1 MATIALV
8 GLPGSGK
15 STAAEI
21 LEKKGF
27 ARIRFGDAVDEE
39 LKKKGWPRNEQNEK
53 LVREE
58 LRDTY
63 GMHAFALLNLPRI
76 KAAEAKGKN
85 VVIDGMR
92 SLEEYEYLKE
102 ELNDL
107 VVVVAVHASRELRH
121 ARLASRKERP
131 LAKQE
136 AESRDKDEVEK
147 SNCLGPIARADAT
160 ITNDGSPEHLR
171 QQIDAV
177 LQALA

>member
-1 MATIALV
+1 MTTIALV

-15 STAAEI
+15 STVAEI

-27 ARIRFGDAVDEE
+27 VRVRFGDVVDDE
-39 LKKKGWPRNEQNEK
+39 LEKRGLLRNEKNEK

-76 KAAEAKGKN
+76 QEAEAKGKDG
-85 VVIDGMR
+85 VIDGLR
-92 SLEEYEYLKE
+92 SLEEFEYLKE
-102 ELNDL
+102 EIKDII
-107 VVVVAVHASRELRH
+107 VIAVHANKGTRH

-131 LAKQE
+131 LNKQE
-136 AESRDKDEVEK
+136 AESRDKDEIEK

-160 ITNDGSPEHLR
+160 IINEGNTDELKKQVGQLLKGM
-171 QQIDAV
+171 A
-177 LQALA
+177 